1 MDDEEERTP
10 HGAAHDI
17 KEKGVLDNGQLGQNF
32 RSSPNSLAESPC
44 WLKPQYSS
52 QRTRNEISK
61 VNDDIVYLYDSHHDR
76 C

>member
-32 RSSPNSLAESPC
+32 RSSPNSLAESPREP
-44 WLKPQYSS
+44 LLAETSVLVAKNPQ
-52 QRTRNEISK
+52 
-61 VNDDIVYLYDSHHDR
+61 
-76 C
+76 